1 MSKKISELSEKTTA
15 VIAGDMLVV
24 NEQGD
29 GDTYTTK
36 QVDVE
41 DVKEYVLGEDVT
53 IGGNTDGDIVTIDGE
68 QSLSMKELISPAIT
82 SPTITGTTAIG
93 SGATLT
99 APVIA
104 GGTINMGTLSD
115 CTIISPAITNSD
127 TPVAKRYALPVIT
140 SDTELVTLSAN
151 QTLSS
156 KTLTSPTITS
166 PTVTGAAI
174 DKTSTFDGYTL
185 ATHLSTKADIS
196 EQTTFTAAH
205 EFTTGVERQ
214 GHTITDNDLLGA
226 AELDT
231 SDYSILWNTVN
242 MALYKE
248 TTGGDVWKLIPFGRD
263 GNGESLPTATLNKS
277 GNYLSSI
284 SLYDLDAGVTY
295 SLTVSFTVKAN

>member
-1 MSKKISELSEKTTA
+1 MSKKISELSKKMTA

-29 GDTYTTK
+29 GDAYTTK

-68 QSLSMKELISPAIT
+68 QRLSMKELISPAIT

-104 GGTINMGTLSD
+104 GGTINMGKLSD
-115 CTIISPAITNSD
+115 CTIISPAITNSE

-156 KTLTSPTITS
+156 KTLTSPIITS

-196 EQTTFTAAH
+196 EQTTFTAAY
-205 EFTTGVERQ
+205 EFTTEAESEQ
-214 GHTITDNDLLGA
+214 TITDNDLLGA
-226 AELDT
+226 AELD
-231 SDYSILWNTVN
+231 SDYAILWNTVN

-248 TTGGDVWKLIPFGRD
+248 TTDAHVWKLIPFGRD
-263 GNGESLPTATLNKS
+263 GNGESLPTATLNTL

-284 SLYDLDAGVTY
+284 SLYDLDAHSTY
-295 SLTVSFTVKAN
+295 SLTVSFTVWAY